1 MDIKKVLKGLD
12 KQETSEILLQ
22 SSLTLE
28 ELALARSLFVEH
40 KPRSYFCDDFGCS
53 LGKYHYML
61 NRVITKIQSYLKFK
75 LFAK

>member
-1 MDIKKVLKGLD
+1 MDIKKIFKGLN
-12 KQETSEILLQ
+12 KAEAQAIINQ

-28 ELALARSLFVEH
+28 ELALANSLFIDH
-40 KPRSYFCDDFGCS
+40 KPRLYFCDDYGCS

-61 NRVITKIQSYLKFK
+61 NRVIVKLESCVKFK

>member
-1 MDIKKVLKGLD
+1 MDIKKILKGFD
-12 KQETSEILLQ
+12 KQETSDILFN

-28 ELALARSLFVEH
+28 ELALATSIFVER
-40 KPRSYFCDDFGCS
+40 KPRTYFCDDFGCS

>member
-1 MDIKKVLKGLD
+1 MDIKKIFKGLD
-12 KQETSEILLQ
+12 KTEAQAIINQ

-28 ELALARSLFVEH
+28 ELALANSLFIDH
-40 KPRSYFCDDFGCS
+40 KPRLYFCDDYGCS

-61 NRVITKIQSYLKFK
+61 NRVIVKLESCIKFK